1 MNYIEMTGRPGMVYR
16 TNDDVT
22 PLLPYAA
29 YATGHME
36 YINADTVGLQRFHQ
50 HIANGEYSN
59 ATLPEIVDQS
69 GINVHFQYIFVEL
82 GGVLYRVQN
91 QTLPKELY
99 DAASFVAVR
108 PNFPFN
114 ADKVAISVEPT
125 VLKAIDSSRYDY
137 LLRQTS
143 KLKYTTTTVTKLLEP
158 FRRLY
163 NVIEDDRVT
172 EQYIMLRGQVY
183 RVSDYQYISSRV
195 NDAADYYHRL
205 YPNGVVNKDN
215 VHSNIINRAV
225 DAICTGEYMVVSMW
239 QLQAMLDGYAM
250 LDSEVPA
257 NYVLIGDKLYYYWD
271 YLPSSVRNSADIII
285 ERTITG
291 YSYTQYNTN
300 LNREALR
307 DECIK
312 RIEGKDF
319 IVVPTV
325 RLEDTTVHA
334 IGGVATYTGWNS
346 LNISWS
352 DLESVAKVHPFYKHI
367 KRAGGKCSYFD
378 VVQDVH
384 KAVVA
389 LHNQML
395 STAGEVVLGKP
406 VSLTYGTVC
415 VTIQVSSVNTP
426 NLNGCKYL
434 LAYSIN

>member
-1 MNYIEMTGRPGMVYR
+1 
-16 TNDDVT
+16 
-22 PLLPYAA
+22 
-29 YATGHME
+29 ME
-36 YINADTVGLQRFHQ
+36 YINADTEGLQRFHQ

-59 ATLPEIVDQS
+59 ATLPEIIDQS
-69 GINVHFQYIFVEL
+69 GINFHFQYIFMEL

-114 ADKVAISVEPT
+114 ADKVAISVEPS

-158 FRRLY
+158 LRRLY

-225 DAICTGEYMVVSMW
+225 DAICTGKYMVVSMW

-257 NYVLIGDKLYYYWD
+257 LAAPPWLQRDWD
-271 YLPSSVRNSADIII
+271 NFQLMDGFR
-285 ERTITG
+285 
-291 YSYTQYNTN
+291 
-300 LNREALR
+300 
-307 DECIK
+307 
-312 RIEGKDF
+312 
-319 IVVPTV
+319 
-325 RLEDTTVHA
+325 
-334 IGGVATYTGWNS
+334 
-346 LNISWS
+346 
-352 DLESVAKVHPFYKHI
+352 
-367 KRAGGKCSYFD
+367 
-378 VVQDVH
+378 
-384 KAVVA
+384 
-389 LHNQML
+389 
-395 STAGEVVLGKP
+395 
-406 VSLTYGTVC
+406 
-415 VTIQVSSVNTP
+415 
-426 NLNGCKYL
+426 
-434 LAYSIN
+434 